1 MKERHKI
8 FMIRVAKVLQWRVD
22 VESGEM
28 IEHVVVLSPRE
39 QYCKDHL
46 IIEDNLDPTY
56 LRRICSAANDVFRTS
71 GCNLMVYA
79 NKGKVV
85 PGNTDAEG
93 RFI

>member
-28 IEHVVVLSPRE
+28 IEHGDT
-39 QYCKDHL
+39 YCKDHL